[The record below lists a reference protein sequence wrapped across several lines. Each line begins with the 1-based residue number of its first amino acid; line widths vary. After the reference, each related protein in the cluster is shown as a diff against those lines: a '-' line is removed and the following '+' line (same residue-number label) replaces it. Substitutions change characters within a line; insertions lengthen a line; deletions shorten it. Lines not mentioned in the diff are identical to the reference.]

1 MHSHSDGPPAKEN
14 NACLCQ
20 TGLAACKH
28 SSRKSCSSKIPFP
41 QATLGRSLL
50 FYFQGLKKLKSN
62 YSKSVFK
69 YSELQIYTYVV
80 IHPCQGCMWIYRCN
94 WPPALLAEWP
104 GSFTCHGGKM
114 GVEVCTLNKSQHTKR
129 KFPCRSCKN
138 SNLQPF
144 DQKSGALSTNFPGCR
159 CPGIVWE
166 PIRKWAHPQ
175 FVWEHSARVVSAHW
189 ATTDWSWLKEWN
201 WCAWANLQSRRC
213 MNYERSNILP
223 KSLRARRKPPPPT
236 SVWGC

>member
-80 IHPCQGCMWIYRCN
+80 IHPCQGCMWIYYIGVTGHLHFWQNDQGLLHATAVKWGWKYVHWIRVSTQKENSLAAPARIQTCN
-94 WPPALLAEWP
+94 
-104 GSFTCHGGKM
+104 
-114 GVEVCTLNKSQHTKR
+114 
-129 KFPCRSCKN
+129 
-138 SNLQPF
+138 
-144 DQKSGALSTNFPGCR
+144 LS
-159 CPGIVWE
+159 I
-166 PIRKWAHPQ
+166 
-175 FVWEHSARVVSAHW
+175 
-189 ATTDWSWLKEWN
+189 
-201 WCAWANLQSRRC
+201 
-213 MNYERSNILP
+213 
-223 KSLRARRKPPPPT
+223 KSLGLYQQTFLAAA
-236 SVWGC
+236 VQV